1 MSENKLRSHRCVRDL
16 DSSNLSTMESCS
28 LGEVSWKKGDWIL
41 TTGDLATR
49 CFLLTSGDVQIET
62 TPPGR
67 KETLLQTIHGGDV
80 LGWSWFIPPYRW
92 AFDARA
98 ATDVTAVALDAAKL
112 REAADAEPRF
122 GYALTKKMFFLV
134 ADRLQAT
141 RLQLMDL
148 YGPRA

>member
-1 MSENKLRSHRCVRDL
+1 MSENKLRNHRCARDM
-16 DSSNLSTMESCS
+16 DSSSLSTLESCS
-28 LGEVSWKKGDWIL
+28 VGEVSWKKGEWIL

-49 CFLLTSGDVQIET
+49 CYLLTSGDVQIET

-67 KETLLQTIHGGDV
+67 QATLLQTIHGGDV
-80 LGWSWFIPPYRW
+80 LGWSWLIPPYRW

-98 ATDVTAVALDAAKL
+98 ATDVTAIALDSAKL
-112 REAADAEPRF
+112 REAADADPRF
-122 GYALTKKMFFLV
+122 GYALAKKMFFLV